1 MTGSKILR
9 VSPVSCDQDAI
20 EKAASFIKKG
30 GLVVF
35 PTSSFYG
42 LGADAFR
49 ADAVESVFQVKKRD
63 PQRPVLILIAALPD
77 LAPLVQSIP
86 RVATRL
92 MAAFWPGSLTLVFEA
107 ADPLPPNLT
116 GHSGKIGVRLASHPV
131 ALCLIRTVGNPIT
144 GTSANLSGKHGCTE
158 VELLP
163 PLIRDHVDVILDAG
177 LLQGGKGSSVVDV
190 TVDPPRVIREGAVP
204 AEKIAATLGFE
215 QHILF

>member
-1 MTGSKILR
+1 MTGSEILPAN
-9 VSPVSCDQDAI
+9 PVSCDQDTI
-20 EKAASFIKKG
+20 ERAAAYIKEG

-42 LGADAFR
+42 LGADAFK

-63 PQRPVLILIAALPD
+63 PQRPVLILIASPTD

-107 ADPLPPNLT
+107 ADFLPPNLT
-116 GHSGKIGVRLASHPV
+116 GHSGKIGVRLV
-131 ALCLIRTVGNPIT
+131 RTVGNPIT
-144 GTSANLSGKHGCTE
+144 GTSANLSGRDGCTE
-158 VELLP
+158 VGQLP
-163 PLIRDHVDVILDAG
+163 PLMRDKVDVILDAG
-177 LLQGGKGSSVVDV
+177 PLQGGKGSSVVDV
-190 TVDPPRVIREGAVP
+190 TVDPPRILREGAVT
-204 AEKIAATLGFE
+204 AKKIAATLDLE

>member
-9 VSPVSCDQDAI
+9 ASPVSCDQHAI
-20 EKAASFIKKG
+20 EKAAALIKKG

-42 LGADAFR
+42 LGADAFM
-49 ADAVESVFQVKKRD
+49 ADAVESVFQVKQRD

-92 MAAFWPGSLTLVFEA
+92 MAAFWPGGLTLVFEA
-107 ADPLPPNLT
+107 ADLLPPNLT
-116 GHSGKIGVRLASHPV
+116 GHSGKIGIRLASHPV
-131 ALCLIRTVGNPIT
+131 AWRLIRTAGSPIT
-144 GTSANLSGKHGCTE
+144 GTSANLSGKDGCTD
-158 VELLP
+158 VERLA

-190 TVDPPRVIREGAVP
+190 TVDPPRILREGAVT
-204 AEKIAATLGFE
+204 AEKIAATLGLE
-215 QHILF
+215 QHSLF

>member
-1 MTGSKILR
+1 MTGSEILPAN
-9 VSPVSCDQDAI
+9 PVSCDQDTI
-20 EKAASFIKKG
+20 ERAAAYIKEG

-42 LGADAFR
+42 LGADAFK

-63 PQRPVLILIAALPD
+63 PQRPVLILIASPTD

-107 ADPLPPNLT
+107 ADFLPPNLT

-131 ALCLIRTVGNPIT
+131 ALCLVRTVGNPIT
-144 GTSANLSGKHGCTE
+144 GTSANLSGRDGCTE
-158 VELLP
+158 VGQLP
-163 PLIRDHVDVILDAG
+163 PLMRDKVDVILDAG
-177 LLQGGKGSSVVDV
+177 PLQGGKGSSVVDV
-190 TVDPPRVIREGAVP
+190 TVDPPRILREGAVT
-204 AEKIAATLGFE
+204 AKKIAATLDLE